1 METANTQQKYNKD
14 GADSDSEN
22 DDFAVRSSMKALS
35 ADCGTYIV
43 KERYGL
49 PVYPEKKDG
58 SINLS
63 GKPHTILSHSQRV
76 QIVSVKDGIYKL
88 ARGLGSIFATSS
100 QLVKIDLPKEKS
112 CEIEGMISSIQ
123 ECKNELEQKMSNL
136 LSIERNLHSEL
147 RSCLRGPEN
156 HPVIEEME
164 PPKIQ
169 EDIDVVM
176 KDHRSTPSEKT
187 MSSSFQM
194 SDDSMCTPTPATP
207 PQSGSGA
214 RENATPGSLQ
224 SRSESPLYNLG
235 PMCGGSLFA
244 PLRHFD
250 EDDSSLRT
258 AAQTVRNSFLNMRR
272 SDFHDEGSVDFR
284 TGLSGH
290 VGLNNARK
298 LKHRPSNFN
307 RSTMRMMGEHRGI
320 SHIKNIRPKDPN
332 SSPRVQNSHM
342 I

>member
-1 METANTQQKYNKD
+1 M
-14 GADSDSEN
+14 
-22 DDFAVRSSMKALS
+22 LI
-35 ADCGTYIV
+35 YIV
-43 KERYGL
+43 L
-49 PVYPEKKDG
+49 FP
-58 SINLS
+58 
-63 GKPHTILSHSQRV
+63 
-76 QIVSVKDGIYKL
+76 SV
-88 ARGLGSIFATSS
+88 
-100 QLVKIDLPKEKS
+100 DLPKEKS

-123 ECKNELEQKMSNL
+123 EFKNELEQKMSNL
-136 LSIERNLHSEL
+136 LNIEKNLHTEL
-147 RSCLRGPEN
+147 HSCLRQPEN
-156 HPVIEEME
+156 HPVIEEVESLKKHDEM
-164 PPKIQ
+164 
-169 EDIDVVM
+169 DVVM

-207 PQSGSGA
+207 PTAGSGP

-224 SRSESPLYNLG
+224 SRSSSPLYNLG

-258 AAQTVRNSFLNMRR
+258 AAQAVQTSFLNMRR
-272 SDFHDEGSVDFR
+272 SDPHDEGSVDFR

-332 SSPRVQNSHM
+332 SSPRVQNSNTL
-342 I
+342 